1 MINKLKIIRRTVLK
15 AIERRLAPI
24 RCSKLKNRNFTI
36 IANNCWA
43 GKVYQRYGLP
53 YMTPTVGLYFWAE
66 DYIRF
71 ISDLKYYMSLE
82 LSMIP
87 ATRSK
92 HYDMLVNRNQLLV
105 PIGKLDD
112 IEIVFLHC
120 KTEQEAIEK
129 WERRKKRINW
139 DNLYI
144 KFSMMNCCKEEHL
157 DLFKQVDCEAKV
169 AFVNTEELTKK
180 GGCFALVPGFESCED
195 IGNDTNHYADYI
207 DINCFLNDKKVVA
220 RKTPKM
226 K

>member
-1 MINKLKIIRRTVLK
+1 MINKLKNIKRAILK
-15 AIERRLAPI
+15 AIERLLAPI
-24 RCSKLKNRNFTI
+24 RRSKLKNRNFTI

-53 YMTPTVGLYFWAE
+53 YMTPTVGMFFWAE

-71 ISDLKYYMSLE
+71 ISNLKYYMSLE

-87 ATRSK
+87 STQSK
-92 HYDMLVNRNQLLV
+92 HYDMLVNRNQLPC

-112 IEIVFLHC
+112 IEIVFLHY
-120 KTEQEAIEK
+120 KTEEEAIEK

-144 KFSMMNCCKEEHL
+144 KFSMMNCCTEEHL
-157 DLFKQVDCEAKV
+157 DLYKEIDYEAKV
-169 AFVNTEELTKK
+169 AFVNTKELTQK
-180 GGCFALVPGFESCED
+180 GDCFAFVPGFESKED
-195 IGNDTNHYADYI
+195 IDNDTNHYADYI
-207 DINCFLNDKKVVA
+207 DIHCFLNNKQIVA